1 MKYVFTPLGSS
12 GYFVDELAFYDK
24 RTVLEEQEV
33 QARWDARKQRARLKN
48 EMPTLGKN
56 KERKM

>member
-1 MKYVFTPLGSS
+1 MKYVLSPLGSS

-24 RTVLEEQEV
+24 RTVLEAQKI
-33 QARWDARKQRARLKN
+33 QSRWDARKQRARLKN
-48 EMPTLGKN
+48 EIPTLGKN